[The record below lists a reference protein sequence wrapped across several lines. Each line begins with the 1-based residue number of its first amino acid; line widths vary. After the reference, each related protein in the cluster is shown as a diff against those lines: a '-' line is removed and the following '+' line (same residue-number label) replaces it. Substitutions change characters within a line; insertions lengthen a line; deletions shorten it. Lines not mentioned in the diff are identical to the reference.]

1 MRPRRVITPDDTAII
16 FDDAVHERAL
26 ALLSLQDDSD
36 WRSFK
41 ARFLERDPAG
51 NFFVLDYHSVTG
63 DPLPELSPGQCVG
76 VSFRHR
82 NRKVLFATVV
92 EARGHFMLEDRA
104 GISAVRYRWPETLIE
119 LQRRSYYRTPIPENM
134 NLLVSMWTGGPT
146 ARNSA
151 QSSTLEVVNGALVNL
166 SCGGALVRI
175 NQAEPPYWHDDETI
189 GVEIQLSD
197 GKAPLLL
204 SAYARGARH
213 DELGQLC
220 VAIQFIGLELSMEGR
235 LALQRVAG
243 FIQKLHRRGISSDSQ
258 SWNRRSEG

>member
-1 MRPRRVITPDDTAII
+1 MRPRRVITPDDTAVI
-16 FDDAVHERAL
+16 FDDAVRERAL
-26 ALLSLQDDSD
+26 VLLSLQDHSA

-51 NFFVLDYHSVTG
+51 HYFVLDYNSVNG
-63 DPLPELSPGQCVG
+63 ANLPELFPGQCVG
-76 VSFRHR
+76 VSFRHH
-82 NRKVLFATVV
+82 NRKVLFASVV
-92 EARGHFMLEDRA
+92 EARGHFMVEDHTS
-104 GISAVRYRWPETLIE
+104 ISAVRYRWPESLIE

-134 NLLVSMWTGGPT
+134 NLLVSMWTGGPA

-151 QSSTLEVVNGALVNL
+151 QSSTLEVVNGTLVDL

-175 NQAEPPYWHDDETI
+175 NQAEPLDWHDDETL
-189 GVEIQLSD
+189 GVELQLSD

-204 SAYARGARH
+204 SAYARGVRH

-220 VAIQFIGLELSMEGR
+220 VAIQFIGLELSLEGR

-243 FIQKLHRRGISSDSQ
+243 FVQKLHRRGISSGSQ
-258 SWNRRSEG
+258 GWNRRYER